1 MEGLVQEV
9 SEGKNVNVWLR
20 DSSWAILVKDLNA
33 FCLCLKSLPEAKVR
47 KFRLLVLANK
57 ISKQPSIDRLCPV
70 VLKNI
75 LMECS
80 KISKEKYKIYDS
92 RVKWAPECGVELKS
106 VFKETKEIKDI
117 KWD

>member
-1 MEGLVQEV
+1 
-9 SEGKNVNVWLR
+9 VWLR
-20 DSSWAILVKDLNA
+20 DSSCAILAKDLTA
-33 FCLCLKSLPEAKVR
+33 FYLCLKSLPEARVK

-80 KISKEKYKIYDS
+80 NISKENYKMYDS
-92 RVKWAPECGVELKS
+92 RVKMGTRMWSGAKICV
-106 VFKETKEIKDI
+106 
-117 KWD
+117 